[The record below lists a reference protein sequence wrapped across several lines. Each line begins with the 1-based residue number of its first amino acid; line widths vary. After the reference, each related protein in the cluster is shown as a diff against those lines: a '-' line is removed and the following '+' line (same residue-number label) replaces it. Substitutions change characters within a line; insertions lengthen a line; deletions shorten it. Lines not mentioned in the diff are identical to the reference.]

1 MKETIFNTI
10 KGMTEQEYKFKI
22 TVIGDPAVGKT
33 TLIKKY
39 TTGAFQK
46 EYIAT
51 LGAQFSKYEEEIDG
65 TRVHLIIW
73 DIAGQETY
81 QTMRR
86 KFYNGTSGA
95 IIVFSQTP
103 EEAKSFQH
111 VENWL
116 RELTHFCEDIPI
128 ALFGNKIDLVN
139 ESIIAQKQDKIKELL
154 AKHGFLGYYE
164 TSAKEGM
171 NLDDVFTN
179 TVIKIL
185 KASNKI

>member
-1 MKETIFNTI
+1 ME
-10 KGMTEQEYKFKI
+10 EQEFKFKI

-95 IIVFSQTP
+95 IIVFSHDP
-103 EEAKSFQH
+103 EEVKSFNH

-116 RELTHFCEDIPI
+116 RELKHFSGNIPI
-128 ALFGNKIDLVN
+128 ALFGNKIDLVDDN
-139 ESIIAQKQDKIKELL
+139 LLNLKKEEIRKLL
-154 AKHGFLGYYE
+154 AKHGFLGYFK
-164 TSAKEGM
+164 TSALTGGG
-171 NLDDVFTN
+171 
-179 TVIKIL
+179 VIKAFKML
-185 KASNKI
+185 VKELYHRLLLEKTE